1 MTSIMIDPW
10 EDSWP
15 FCSFAVVAISTWFAT
30 FVASF
35 EIHCNIVLETCRYR
49 LRFRHILSLFAHSF
63 PMSLRTSDA
72 CTPWWAHLSA
82 ALSRW
87 HIAWP
92 SGSPRTPEPKR
103 ECIHRD
109 HVISEIYVF
118 AGRSSFFINYL
129 HCWPALLQHIW
140 LLRLI
145 KHLEPF
151 LLHASGF
158 VSPCSTLP
166 IFLRFRMCMWNEN
179 SERIIF
185 STLHTLTL
193 VICIWSGAQEFYHS
207 HEITIENMSP
217 LFLSSRFPLSPFCWQ
232 LNAWTL

>member
-1 MTSIMIDPW
+1 MTSTMLDPW

-35 EIHCNIVLETCRYR
+35 EIHCNIVLETSRYR

-109 HVISEIYVF
+109 HGNDAWNLRF
-118 AGRSSFFINYL
+118 R
-129 HCWPALLQHIW
+129 WPIELLYKLSALLACIVATHMTS
-140 LLRLI
+140 LRLI

-158 VSPCSTLP
+158 VSPSSTLP

-185 STLHTLTL
+185 STLHTLIL
-193 VICIWSGAQEFYHS
+193 VICIWSGAQEFYLS
-207 HEITIENMSP
+207 HEMVYA
-217 LFLSSRFPLSPFCWQ
+217 RKKK
-232 LNAWTL
+232 

>member
-1 MTSIMIDPW
+1 MLALHDERIFQPLWADGTLLDHRGRRAPLSQRGNASIGMM
-10 EDSWP
+10 EMM
-15 FCSFAVVAISTWFAT
+15 
-30 FVASF
+30 
-35 EIHCNIVLETCRYR
+35 R
-49 LRFRHILSLFAHSF
+49 
-63 PMSLRTSDA
+63 
-72 CTPWWAHLSA
+72 
-82 ALSRW
+82 
-87 HIAWP
+87 
-92 SGSPRTPEPKR
+92 
-103 ECIHRD
+103 
-109 HVISEIYVF
+109 EIYVF

-158 VSPCSTLP
+158 VSPSSTLP

-185 STLHTLTL
+185 STLHTLIL

-232 LNAWTL
+232 LNARTL